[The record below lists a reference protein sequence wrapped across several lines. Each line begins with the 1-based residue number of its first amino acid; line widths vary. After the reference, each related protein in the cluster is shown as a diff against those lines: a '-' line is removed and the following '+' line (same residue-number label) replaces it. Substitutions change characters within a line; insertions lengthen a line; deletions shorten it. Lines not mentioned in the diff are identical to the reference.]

1 MTTGFQQI
9 NQQLYISKDPEAQL
23 FYTFDWSEWLEPTD
37 TLASVNYTIT
47 TRANDPTPLVKVTQ
61 GINSKKTFVEL
72 NNGQLG
78 KSYTVSAK
86 IVTGNGL
93 EDARTFK
100 VRVETRSA

>member
-1 MTTGFQQI
+1 MNNGFQI
-9 NQQLYISKDPEAQL
+9 IDQQLWIAKDPEAQL
-23 FYTFDWSEWLEPTD
+23 FYTFDWTDWLDSTD

-47 TRANDPTPLVKVTQ
+47 TRVNDPVPLVKVSQ
-61 GINSKKTFVEL
+61 GINAKKTYVEL

-93 EDARTFK
+93 EDRRNFK
-100 VRVETRSA
+100 VRIENKSA